1 MKAILKTLCGCTR
14 EIEIDG
20 RLRNEI
26 EVPVMNPEPVSRKKP
41 LVRTIKD
48 TQILVRKFVLQS
60 ESYRNNF
67 LYLERL
73 QEK

>member
-20 RLRNEI
+20 GLRNEI
-26 EVPVMNPEPVSRKKP
+26 EVPVMNPEPVTRKKL

-48 TQILVRKFVLQS
+48 TQILVRRFVLQPGG
-60 ESYRNNF
+60 SYDKAT
-67 LYLERL
+67 YLERL
-73 QEK
+73 